1 MKNKYNSKDKEVE
14 ALDQWFE
21 IFFELTSTPS
31 RKFVHTFS
39 DIKLRLNQG
48 IRCP

>member
-21 IFFELTSTPS
+21 VFFELNSTPR
-31 RKFVHTFS
+31 RKFLFKS
-39 DIKLRLNQG
+39 IIG
-48 IRCP
+48 